1 MFRYTDYGSIPESPP
16 LLSSDRKT
24 RGLKGDPDMEM
35 TRLNPS
41 QADSLES
48 AILHR
53 GKELFSIIGDEKPS
67 VFNKDWWTG
76 KVIDW
81 SMSNEDFKVQL
92 FRFIDVLPYLT
103 SEDMLNR
110 HIQEYFGQLASAPVA
125 EVPPPQGRGLM
136 AVLRWGAKSAGLG
149 GRLGIK
155 MLGRTIR
162 KNLENMALQ
171 FIIGNDVPKTVTSL
185 GDLRQQGFAFTLDI
199 LGEATVSEKEADL
212 YVENYMSLL
221 QGLEQAKSG
230 WPALGGNDSGL
241 DWGHA
246 PRINISVKP
255 SALYSQT
262 NPVDFEG
269 SVGRILDRLKLIYR
283 KVLEVGGFLCIDTEM
298 RKYKEITF
306 EVYRRCRSD
315 PEFRPY
321 PRLGLAMQTYLKT
334 SDRDIDLMLEWARQQ
349 RCPISIRLV
358 KGAYWDYEI
367 VVARQSG
374 WPIPVYTI
382 KAQTDAAF
390 ERCAEKILRNH
401 DICHLA
407 CASHNVRSVCF
418 VLELARAMAVPE
430 DRYEFQVLYGMA
442 EPFRKALLKM
452 TGRVRLYCPQGELLP
467 GMAYLIRRLL
477 ENTSN
482 ESFLRQTFVEGR
494 ELEQLLQAPQTRLP
508 AVRCPAEVGQVS
520 VSQAGEETLHESAG
534 QAQPQ
539 SELGVFR
546 NEPFADFSVA
556 EVRQAFRSAI
566 AQVKKEL
573 GKTYPLY
580 IGGRE
585 VGTRTTLNSV
595 NPARP
600 DEVVGRV
607 CQADIAQIEDA
618 INAAEQASKGGWR
631 DTPKGR
637 AMYLVKAAEIA
648 RKRIYELAAWQVFEG
663 GKQARQAYN
672 DVAEAIDF
680 LEYYAQGM
688 LRLAEPRYLGQAPG
702 EVNEYFYQ
710 PKGVAVVI
718 APWNFPLA
726 ISCGMCAA
734 AIVTG
739 NCVVY
744 KPSNLTPV
752 VGNTLLQIFRQ
763 VKLPP
768 GVFNYTPASG
778 AVAGDFLV
786 GHPLVSLIAFT
797 GSMEVGLRI
806 IEKAGHTSEDQ
817 LCVKK
822 VIAEMGGKNAI
833 IIDDD
838 ADLDEAI
845 PYVIDSAFAYQGQ
858 KCSACSRVIVLEAI
872 YDRFVDRLVEAARS
886 VRIGPADDPANFM
899 GPVIDRAAQKNI
911 LKYIELAEQEG
922 TILYKGEVPAP
933 ASSGASRGGG
943 PDTGYYVPITIVEG
957 ITPEHRLAQEEV
969 FGPVLAVMR
978 AKDFDQAI
986 EWANSTRFALTGGVF
1001 SRSPAHLQRCRR
1013 EFRVGNL
1020 YLNRGCTGA
1029 IVERQPFGGFK
1040 MSGVGSKAGGPDY
1053 LLQFMDVR
1061 TVTENTMRR
1070 GFVPVQSHNQ
1080 WV

>member
-1 MFRYTDYGSIPESPP
+1 M
-16 LLSSDRKT
+16 K
-24 RGLKGDPDMEM
+24 M
-35 TRLNPS
+35 TRLSSS
-41 QADSLES
+41 QADRLEA
-48 AILHR
+48 AIVHR
-53 GKELFSIIGDEKPS
+53 GKELFTIIGNEKPS

-103 SEDMLNR
+103 TEEMLNR
-110 HIQEYFGQLASAPVA
+110 HIREYFGQSQNAP
-125 EVPPPQGRGLM
+125 
-136 AVLRWGAKSAGLG
+136 AVLRWGAKSAGMG
-149 GRLGIK
+149 GRLGIQV
-155 MLGRTIR
+155 LGRTIR

-171 FIIGNDVPKTVTSL
+171 FIIGGDVPETVANL
-185 GDLRQQGFAFTLDI
+185 GELRQKGFAFTLDI

-221 QGLEQAKSG
+221 QGLEQAQSG

-255 SALYSQT
+255 SALYSQAD
-262 NPVDFEG
+262 PVDFEG
-269 SVGRILDRLKLIYR
+269 SVGRILDRLKFIYR
-283 KVLEVGGFLCIDTEM
+283 KVIEVGGFLCIDTEM

-306 EVYRRCRSD
+306 EVYRRLRSD
-315 PEFRPY
+315 PEFRDY

-334 SDRDIDLMLEWARQQ
+334 SDRDVDLMLEWARQQ

-374 WPIPVYTI
+374 WPVPVCTI

-390 ERCAEKILRNH
+390 ERSAEKILRNH

-430 DRYEFQVLYGMA
+430 DRYELQVLYGMA

-494 ELEQLLQAPQTRLP
+494 ELEHLLQAPQISI
-508 AVRCPAEVGQVS
+508 G
-520 VSQAGEETLHESAG
+520 QAGEEALHESAG
-534 QAQPQ
+534 GAPMRVG
-539 SELGVFR
+539 ELGVFR
-546 NEPFADFSVA
+546 NEPFADFSLP
-556 EVRQAFRSAI
+556 EVREAFRTAI

-580 IGGRE
+580 IGDRQ
-585 VGTRTTLNSV
+585 VCTRTTLNSV

-600 DEVVGRV
+600 DEVIGRV

-618 INAAEQASKGGWR
+618 INAAEQSAKGGWC
-631 DTPKGR
+631 DTPPRQR
-637 AMYLVKAAEIA
+637 AMYLVKAAQIA
-648 RKRIYELAAWQVFEG
+648 RRRIYELAAWQVLEA

-680 LEYYAQGM
+680 LEYYARQM
-688 LRLAEPRYLGQAPG
+688 LRLAEPRYLGRAPG
-702 EVNEYFYQ
+702 EVNEYSYQ

-763 VKLPP
+763 AKLPA
-768 GVFNYTPASG
+768 GVFNYTPAAG
-778 AVAGDFLV
+778 ALAGDFLV
-786 GHPLVSLIAFT
+786 GHPLVGLIAFT

-806 IEKAGHTSEDQ
+806 IENAGCTSEGQ

-822 VIAEMGGKNAI
+822 VITEMGGKNAI

-845 PYVIDSAFAYQGQ
+845 PHVIDSAFAYQGQ

-899 GPVIDRAAQKNI
+899 GPLIDRAAQNSI

-922 TILYKGEVPAP
+922 TILYKSQV
-933 ASSGASRGGG
+933 

-957 ITPEHRLAQEEV
+957 ITPEQRLAQEEV

-978 AKDFDQAI
+978 AKDFEQAI

-1001 SRSPAHLQRCRR
+1001 SRSPAHLERCRR

-1020 YLNRGCTGA
+1020 YVNRGCTGA

-1053 LLQFMDVR
+1053 LLQFMDAR

-1070 GFVPVQSHNQ
+1070 GFVPVHNRDQ